1 MAREGGLVG
10 IRRTVQGVAKC
21 VRRYVLGLIKGLRFE
36 GWYIYPPGMYTYV
49 YIYMYTYICIYI
61 YMSLHIWGLRDT
73 SYRDIHTHMKIYIY
87 IYTYIYIYIYYVL
100 YRYGRFK
107 GLGMHIYI

>member
-36 GWYIYPPGMYTYV
+36 GWYIYPQVCIHMYIYICIHIYV
-49 YIYMYTYICIYI
+49 YIYICLYI
-61 YMSLHIWGLRDT
+61 SG
-73 SYRDIHTHMKIYIY
+73 
-87 IYTYIYIYIYYVL
+87 V
-100 YRYGRFK
+100 
-107 GLGMHIYI
+107 